1 MLFVYRCASINERG
15 VMSKLIKTIAL
26 DDETKKI
33 VDQYPEINWSA
44 VFRKAVLRAAILA
57 KKIDEELK

>member
-1 MLFVYRCASINERG
+1 
-15 VMSKLIKTIAL
+15 MSKLIKTIAL